1 MVANDNCSACEFQNG
16 LASSRRYDEN
26 RLERNRKPLGRRVQ
40 HSNGW
45 RGGSEPNLF
54 KHVGL
59 EAREIPA
66 VGEVF
71 SLDFPLYRTC
81 SSTWGWKQEKFQ
93 RWGKCFLLTS
103 PSIEHP
109 PRPQKKARIPTKPGL
124 VSTRALSAGSCFID
138 RPCCAASPQASHRAC
153 PALRS
158 CDKRTIPQTCA
169 LYPRSQ
175 EGSLTAHLVRKAHE
189 SPRKRESQSSSRD
202 ALAACSGSRARLEL
216 HFGMVHAC
224 HAPTAG
230 GFLAHGHAPSAQPA
244 ACRIDGEFVL
254 IPHRVAHGVERA
266 FMNHEPRGGRL
277 MKIALAEIARNFFTP
292 VQF

>member
-71 SLDFPLYRTC
+71 
-81 SSTWGWKQEKFQ
+81 
-93 RWGKCFLLTS
+93 LLTS

-109 PRPQKKARIPTKPGL
+109 PRRKRRGFLRPLGLFSRDGFGGFLPQPPYFSGGPRRGFTFGL
-124 VSTRALSAGSCFID
+124 PA
-138 RPCCAASPQASHRAC
+138 HRSFC
-153 PALRS
+153 GEIESSSGGKERG
-158 CDKRTIPQTCA
+158 A
-169 LYPRSQ
+169 LYPRPK
-175 EGSLTAHLVRKAHE
+175 T
-189 SPRKRESQSSSRD
+189 PR
-202 ALAACSGSRARLEL
+202 LYG
-216 HFGMVHAC
+216 
-224 HAPTAG
+224 P
-230 GFLAHGHAPSAQPA
+230 HG
-244 ACRIDGEFVL
+244 
-254 IPHRVAHGVERA
+254 
-266 FMNHEPRGGRL
+266 
-277 MKIALAEIARNFFTP
+277 
-292 VQF
+292 